1 MTALIVI
8 LVILAVFWLIGMIRL
23 GGRLKYGEAGFYVHI
38 LAGPTKIQVL
48 PAPPKKPKKQKPK
61 KEKKPKP
68 EKPPKP
74 KTEGRPGTLQRVWSV
89 LPRVLDAVGALKRR
103 IRVDDFNLTLIWGGS
118 DPASIAIGY
127 GQANAALGALW
138 PLVENNF
145 KVKRRSF
152 DIQMDYGRT
161 EPAVE
166 ITAAFTIT
174 VGQVLTLVLWHG
186 GRVLIQWVRSGR
198 PAARP
203 SAKDRRQEAKA

>member
-8 LVILAVFWLIGMIRL
+8 LVILAVFYLIGLIRL
-23 GGRLKYGEAGFYVHI
+23 GGRLRYGAEGFRVHI
-38 LAGPTKIQVL
+38 LAGPMKLQVL
-48 PAPPKKPKKQKPK
+48 PAPPKKTKKEKPP

-68 EKPPKP
+68 EASKKPKP
-74 KTEGRPGTLQRVWSV
+74 EGQPGTVQRLLS
-89 LPRVLDAVGALKRR
+89 LAPGALDALGALKRR
-103 IRVDDFNLTLIWGGS
+103 IRVDDFDMTLIWGGS
-118 DPASIAIGY
+118 DPASVAIGY
-127 GQANAALGALW
+127 GQANAVAGALW

-152 DIQMDYGRT
+152 DIRMDYGRS

-174 VGQVLTLVLWHG
+174 VGQVLTLALWHG
-186 GRVLIQWVRSGR
+186 GKLLIQWVRSGR

-203 SAKDRRQEAKA
+203 GTKDQRQEVKA

>member
-8 LVILAVFWLIGMIRL
+8 LIILAVLFLIGMIRL

-38 LAGPTKIQVL
+38 LAGPVKLQVL
-48 PAPPKKPKKQKPK
+48 PAPPRKPGKEKPK

-68 EKPPKP
+68 EKPKKPKP
-74 KTEGRPGTLQRVWSV
+74 EGKPGTLRRVWSV
-89 LPRVLDAVGALKRR
+89 LPRILDAVGALKRKIR
-103 IRVDDFNLTLIWGGS
+103 IDDIDLTLIWGGS

-127 GQANAALGALW
+127 GRANAALGALW

-166 ITAAFTIT
+166 VTAAFTIT
-174 VGQVLTLVLWHG
+174 LGQILTLALWHG

-198 PAARP
+198 PARP
-203 SAKDRRQEAKA
+203 AAKQTKQEAKG

>member
-1 MTALIVI
+1 MTAFIVI
-8 LVILAVFWLIGMIRL
+8 LVILAVFYLIGLIRL
-23 GGRLKYGEAGFYVHI
+23 GGRLRYGVEGFRIHI
-38 LAGPTKIQVL
+38 LAGPVKLQVL
-48 PAPPKKPKKQKPK
+48 PAPPKKPKKEKNP

-68 EKPPKP
+68 EAPKKPKP
-74 KTEGRPGTLQRVWSV
+74 EGQPGTVQRLLSLV
-89 LPRVLDAVGALKRR
+89 PGALDALGALKRR
-103 IRVDDFNLTLIWGGS
+103 IRVDDFDMTLIWGGA

-127 GQANAALGALW
+127 GQANAVAGALW

-152 DIQMDYGRT
+152 DIRMDYGRS

-174 VGQVLTLVLWHG
+174 VGQVLTLALWHG
-186 GRVLIQWVRSGR
+186 GKLLIQWVRSGR

-203 SAKDRRQEAKA
+203 GTKDQRQEVKA